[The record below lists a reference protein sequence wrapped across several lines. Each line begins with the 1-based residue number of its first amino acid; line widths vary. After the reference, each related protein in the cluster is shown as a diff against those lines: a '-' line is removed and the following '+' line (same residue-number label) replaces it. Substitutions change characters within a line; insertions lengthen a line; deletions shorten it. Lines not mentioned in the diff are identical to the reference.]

1 MSKKKKGKIK
11 VRSGIYIIINHNN
24 NKIYVGRAVNLDKR
38 EREHFGSLEN
48 GKHFSRHLQ
57 RSFNYYEGKNFEF
70 KILEY
75 CEKEEIRSREA
86 YYIYYYQS
94 YNPLCGYNKTPGG
107 ERYVLSDEV
116 KAKISKANKGR
127 KHTEESRKHMS
138 DAHKRKPNGRKGL
151 PMTEK
156 QRKHME
162 KMRAC
167 KKIISP
173 KKGNFKYI
181 NHKEEWKILYFNQGY
196 SIQEICIKYNVSDTA
211 VQNILKSLDIDMDNG
226 KELRKK
232 RRIEK
237 LKLAGQKYTELADDI
252 VADYKITLS
261 FMATAENFNTTHH
274 TVARYVREEEKRI
287 GYKIIPKKEVHYRRR
302 KYTEL
307 LPIWIEMYNSG
318 ISSKK
323 IGDQYDVTPSVV
335 RGVLKKEGVVMR
347 KSTDLSYYKQTKY
360 VNFVDKWIE
369 LKSQGMA
376 HNTIAKLYS
385 TNDNTIDGRTVQRYL
400 ENFQKV

>member
-1 MSKKKKGKIK
+1 VSKKKKGKIK

-138 DAHKRKPNGRKGL
+138 DAHKGKPNGRKGL

-211 VQNILKSLDIDMDNG
+211 VQNILKSFDIDMD
-226 KELRKK
+226 
-232 RRIEK
+232 
-237 LKLAGQKYTELADDI
+237 
-252 VADYKITLS
+252 
-261 FMATAENFNTTHH
+261 
-274 TVARYVREEEKRI
+274 
-287 GYKIIPKKEVHYRRR
+287 
-302 KYTEL
+302 
-307 LPIWIEMYNSG
+307 
-318 ISSKK
+318 
-323 IGDQYDVTPSVV
+323 SVV

-376 HNTIAKLYS
+376 YNTIAKLYS
-385 TNDNTIDGRTVQRYL
+385 TDNNIIDGRTVQRYL